1 MKQITILLCTICIAV
16 ILISCA
22 GKDNSNKSSISNG
35 VDIPVMPNKDKT
47 EDETSKEYSENVFK
61 AVVLE
66 LNIEDKT
73 MILQRTSSTNR
84 VKYSYTGGTDITN
97 RYGEIMSA
105 AQLNIGEVVE
115 VEVSSENGKITYVKI
130 CEEDFDYP
138 GVTNFKVDKDNK
150 MILVGSEKY
159 IYTDNTVFVNN
170 GKIISPDNLESIDVI
185 TLKGYDRQVES
196 VIVTSGHGYVRLDTT
211 EFFLGGYVEIGEK
224 IVESITE
231 NMVLAVPVGQYTMT
245 VTKDKTQGSKEIII
259 NGNEEIRVNLI
270 EFQKEAVRLGTLSF
284 KINPSGAKLTI
295 DGVEKDYS
303 KIIDVAFGTH
313 KVVVT
318 AKGYEP
324 YAQMITVEDIF
335 KEYTIELKESESES
349 SSGETTTKDTEKE
362 TENKDTTKETVKETS
377 KEVEKTKKE
386 KETTTAQTIDYAG
399 LIGSLFD

>member
-22 GKDNSNKSSISNG
+22 GEDNSNKSSISNG
-35 VDIPVMPNKDKT
+35 VDVPVMPNKDKT
-47 EDETSKEYSENVFK
+47 EKETSKEYSDTVFK

-66 LNIEDKT
+66 INLEEKT

-105 AQLNIGEVVE
+105 EQLNPGEIVE
-115 VEVSSENGKITYVKI
+115 VEVSSENGKITYVNI
-130 CEEDFDYP
+130 CKENFDYP
-138 GVTNFKVDKDNK
+138 GVTNFKVDKEK
-150 MILVGSEKY
+150 KIIWVGSEKY
-159 IYTDNTVFVNN
+159 IYTDNTVFINA
-170 GKIISPDNLESIDVI
+170 GKIISLDNLEDIDVI

-196 VIVTSGHGYVRLDTT
+196 VVVTSGHGYLRLDTT
-211 EFFLGGYVEIGEK
+211 EFFLGGYVEIGDK

-231 NMVLAVPVGQYTMT
+231 NMVLAVPIGQYTMT
-245 VTKDKTQGSKEIII
+245 VTKDKTQGSKDIII
-259 NGNEEIRVNLI
+259 SSNEEVRVNLI
-270 EFQKEAVRLGTLSF
+270 EFQNEAVRLGTLSF

-318 AKGYEP
+318 MKGYEP

-335 KEYTIELKESESES
+335 KEYAIELKESVSES
-349 SSGETTTKDTEKE
+349 SGNETTTKDKEKE
-362 TENKDTTKETVKETS
+362 TENKETETTTTKEVVT
-377 KEVEKTKKE
+377 TKKE

-399 LIGSLFD
+399 LIGSLFE